1 MRLLWTSPLIVLAAC
16 AAPASEPA
24 PDATTV
30 AGAAPPAAKIC
41 YEDVPTGTRFA
52 RIKCY
57 TPEQDAARLK
67 AGAQAA
73 EELGKVRH
81 GPLQDPR

>member
-1 MRLLWTSPLIVLAAC
+1 MRLLWTSPLLVLAAC
-16 AAPASEPA
+16 AAPPSEPA
-24 PDATTV
+24 PDTTV
-30 AGAAPPAAKIC
+30 ASTSPPPAKIC

-52 RIKCY
+52 RVKCY
-57 TPEQDAARLK
+57 TPEQDAARAK

>member
-1 MRLLWTSPLIVLAAC
+1 MRLLWTSPLLVLAAC

-24 PDATTV
+24 PDTTV
-30 AGAAPPAAKIC
+30 AGTTPQPAKVC
-41 YEDVPTGTRFA
+41 YEDVPTGTRFS

-67 AGAQAA
+67 AGSQAA